1 MIRQGARFWFAIV
14 LAGVVA
20 YAASRAR
27 EPGKYRADA
36 NLVLVGATVVDGHNR
51 VVRGLTQGDFRL
63 FEDSAEQKIVSF
75 SEEDLPVSVAIVFD
89 ISGSM
94 AGKLPG
100 TRGALAALLQT
111 SNPEDEY
118 CLISFGERPEI
129 AVPWTRSDGEIL
141 SRVLST
147 RSNGRTALLDA
158 VALGIEQLHRSRNAR
173 RALVIFSDGG
183 DNYSRITENHLFRVL
198 EETDVRVYAVDM
210 RPWVDPALERA
221 PEEIAGPNLLT
232 ELCDLAG
239 GQYFAPEGRPGV
251 EKVADRIGKELRSQ
265 YVLGYSPARLTND
278 GKLHRVQL
286 KVVSQGGGRK
296 LSVYARRGYRA
307 PAE

>member
-1 MIRQGARFWFAIV
+1 MIRQGARFGFAIV

-36 NLVLVGATVVDGHNR
+36 NLVLVGATVVDGHSR
-51 VVRGLTQGDFRL
+51 VVRGLTQSDFRL
-63 FEDSAEQKIVSF
+63 FEDAAEQKIVSF
-75 SEEDLPVSVAIVFD
+75 SEEDLPVSIAIVFD

-94 AGKLPG
+94 ANKLPG
-100 TRGALAALLQT
+100 TRGALGALLQT

-129 AVPWTRSDGEIL
+129 AVPWTGSDGEIL

-158 VALGIEQLHRSRNAR
+158 VALGIEQLHRSHNAR

-232 ELCDLAG
+232 ELCDRAG
-239 GQYFAPEGRPGV
+239 GRYFAPEGRPDI

-286 KVVSQGGGRK
+286 KVVSQGGGHK

>member
-1 MIRQGARFWFAIV
+1 MIRQGTRFGFAIV

-36 NLVLVGATVVDGHNR
+36 NLVLVDATVVDGHNR
-51 VVRGLTQGDFRL
+51 VVRGLAQSDFRL
-63 FEDSAEQKIVSF
+63 FEDAAEQKIASF

-89 ISGSM
+89 TSGSM

-100 TRGALAALLQT
+100 TRGALAELLQT

-118 CLISFGERPEI
+118 CLIAFGERPEI
-129 AVPWTRSDGEIL
+129 AVPWTRSDGEVL

-158 VALGIEQLHRSRNAR
+158 VALGIEQLRRSHNQR

-183 DNYSRITENHLFRVL
+183 DNYSRITGNHLFRVL

-210 RPWVDPALERA
+210 RPWVDPTLERA

-232 ELCDLAG
+232 ELCDRAG
-239 GQYFAPEGRPGV
+239 GQYFAPEGRPGM
-251 EKVADRIGKELRSQ
+251 EKVADRIGKELRSE

-286 KVVSQGGGRK
+286 KVVSQGRK